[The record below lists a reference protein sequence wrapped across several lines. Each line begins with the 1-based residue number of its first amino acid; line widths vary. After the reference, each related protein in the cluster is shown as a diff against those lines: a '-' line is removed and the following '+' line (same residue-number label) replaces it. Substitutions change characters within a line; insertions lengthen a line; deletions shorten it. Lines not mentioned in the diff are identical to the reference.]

1 MCVCRGVCLC
11 ACNHVQTQVCVAGR
25 CWVGRD
31 SQHLHWQL
39 CGWLSGQR
47 VTSNSSS
54 EVSGEKALEHLPEGG
69 HPELSAGLGCGLS
82 AEAPNCWGRKRGGWL
97 QRGSRRAARWLQW
110 AWDPGAEPPS
120 GQSREGRG
128 GEWGW
133 GLPEAHFDLDS
144 EEGSRR
150 SGQEGLQGLC
160 NPVASIIIG
169 LVSKNSPE
177 EGSRTSGQEGLQ
189 GLCNPVASIIIGLVS
204 KNSPVE
210 LHDKGFLV

>member
-1 MCVCRGVCLC
+1 MCRGVCLC

-31 SQHLHWQL
+31 SQDLHWQL

-82 AEAPNCWGRKRGGWL
+82 AEAPNCRGRKRGGWL

-120 GQSREGRG
+120 RQSREGGVGSGAGACQRPT
-128 GEWGW
+128 
-133 GLPEAHFDLDS
+133 LTLTRKKDPEGVARKDCRVCVTLW
-144 EEGSRR
+144 
-150 SGQEGLQGLC
+150 LQ
-160 NPVASIIIG
+160 
-169 LVSKNSPE
+169 
-177 EGSRTSGQEGLQ
+177 
-189 GLCNPVASIIIGLVS
+189 
-204 KNSPVE
+204 
-210 LHDKGFLV
+210 